1 MEDSNIGFVL
11 VKRKII
17 LDCDDCIF
25 HQKFQ
30 KRKDEPSNEGCCH
43 SDYAGYVGRDKMD
56 KFKLKNCCGGLGFS
70 VIGMSYRNFDGNIKE
85 RSRND

>member
-1 MEDSNIGFVL
+1 MKDSNIGFTI
-11 VKRKII
+11 VKRKIVI
-17 LDCDDCIF
+17 DCDDCIF
-25 HQKFQ
+25 HQKFI

-70 VIGMSYRNFDGNIKE
+70 AIGMSYRNFDGNIKE